1 MLDDYKLS
9 SEDKKSIEEK
19 NKELNK
25 KNLYLEFINSQ
36 RNGFYRFINYL
47 NETIFTLQ
55 QQAKISDFIEVR
67 ARIKDINSA
76 LKNDETKALDDVFGV
91 EIVCEDEEE
100 INIIQ
105 NHIEKKM
112 VSKKNKDHNKDN
124 GYKAKHRS
132 YSSSP
137 SNNIDNDKW
146 YLEGEDVPVIECQFK
161 TIAVDRNKKAS
172 HHDYKNVDEELTR
185 KKLKTTILKIGEEI
199 PEMWIA
205 RNGTIRKL
213 TYKETIHKIYPFVDI
228 TDILEPENFKSFE

>member
-9 SEDKKSIEEK
+9 LEDKKSIEEK

-112 VSKKNKDHNKDN
+112 VSRKN
-124 GYKAKHRS
+124 
-132 YSSSP
+132 
-137 SNNIDNDKW
+137 
-146 YLEGEDVPVIECQFK
+146 
-161 TIAVDRNKKAS
+161 
-172 HHDYKNVDEELTR
+172 
-185 KKLKTTILKIGEEI
+185 
-199 PEMWIA
+199 
-205 RNGTIRKL
+205 
-213 TYKETIHKIYPFVDI
+213 
-228 TDILEPENFKSFE
+228 